1 MRFSCWKCGESMER
15 LVGERVGRQEA
26 CPRCDSDL
34 HCCRNCR
41 FHDPGA
47 HNQCRETQAEW
58 VKEKDRSNFCD
69 YFEPVEVVGARGRS
83 ANTAEDVKKKFDN
96 LFKI

>member
-1 MRFSCWKCGESMER
+1 MER
-15 LVGERVGRQEA
+15 LGVERVGRQEA
-26 CPRCDSDL
+26 CPRCDADL

-41 FHDPGA
+41 FRDPGA

-69 YFEPVEVVGARGRS
+69 YFEPVEVVGARRGRS
-83 ANTAEDVKKKFDN
+83 ANTAADVKKKFDD

>member
-1 MRFSCWKCGESMER
+1 M
-15 LVGERVGRQEA
+15 ERVGRQEA

-41 FHDPGA
+41 FRDPGA

-69 YFEPVEVVGARGRS
+69 YFEPVEVIGARGRS
-83 ANTAEDVKKKFDN
+83 ANTAVDVKKKFND